1 MTNEVAHLSESL
13 SNSDEALEM
22 VHSSTVGAAKPPAP
36 VQETP
41 AGTLGGSWTT
51 PAIAI
56 LGVGLAVFTIRKFKA
71 NAKAFERSTT
81 DALLEDV
88 LDAVAKN
95 APNRSALRAELAA
108 AVEGAGTLRTE
119 PLSSILRIEES
130 YEKKPSG
137 KYLRRVSV
145 LRRKDESAGSLV
157 KVESEVGWEYVPDSF
172 REKFIE
178 TRDNKVVRRI
188 YDAKGNP

>member
-1 MTNEVAHLSESL
+1 MTNETIRPLGIGPERADATTTLSTNAVSAA
-13 SNSDEALEM
+13 SPTTGNAAP
-22 VHSSTVGAAKPPAP
+22 SS
-36 VQETP
+36 
-41 AGTLGGSWTT
+41 SFWTT
-51 PAIAI
+51 PALAI
-56 LGVGLAVFTIRKFKA
+56 LGVGLAIVAVRKLKSS
-71 NAKAFERSTT
+71 AKAFEK
-81 DALLEDV
+81 DVKEMLLEDI

-95 APNRSALRAELAA
+95 APNRNALRTELAA
-108 AVEGAGTLRTE
+108 AVDGNGSLRTN

-178 TRDNKVVRRI
+178 TRENKVVRRI